1 MTLLGK
7 RIRKYALRALRIHN
21 AIRIFA
27 KRAFFGS
34 DISADGKLYLS
45 RNTRLAILD
54 GGTMR
59 LGKNMTTDGRVSL
72 YVGKD
77 AHLTVGDSV
86 YMNEN
91 TMISC
96 LGRVSIGEGTLFG
109 PGVKVFDN
117 DHFFGPDGVA
127 LNCKAGEITIGRK
140 CWLASN
146 VVVLKNSNIGD
157 HCVIG
162 AGCVVK
168 GDIPANTIL
177 KCRQEQIQIPIDPQR
192 TEKN

>member
-1 MTLLGK
+1 MTLFGK
-7 RIRKYALRALRIHN
+7 LIKKNFTRARKIYN
-21 AIRIFA
+21 GIRIFA
-27 KRAFFGS
+27 KRAFFGN
-34 DISADGKLYLS
+34 DISADGMVLLS
-45 RNTRLAILD
+45 RNTRLVILD

-59 LGKNMTTDGRVSL
+59 LGRNVETDGRVSL
-72 YVGKD
+72 YVGNN

-117 DHFFGPDGVA
+117 DHVFGPDGVA

-146 VVVLKNSNIGD
+146 VVVLKNSHIGD

-162 AGCVVK
+162 AGCIVK